1 MVTSMDF
8 NFYYKRQMDLRKVKS
23 LIDLVSESDISELE
37 ISEGPDKVKIV
48 KSSKALKGTYIE
60 KSEDH
65 YVTDR
70 KTDESKKDGF
80 SREGEQATDG
90 SSTILSPMVGTFYR
104 APSPNSKPFVS
115 VGDEIKEGQTLCVVE
130 AMKLMNEIPSDKNG
144 IIREVLVE
152 NGQPVEYGQ
161 ILFRIG

>member
-1 MVTSMDF
+1 
-8 NFYYKRQMDLRKVKS
+8 MDLRKVKS

-48 KSSKALKGTYIE
+48 KSSTAIKETHIG

-65 YVTDR
+65 YVMGRQADR
-70 KTDESKKDGF
+70 EKKEVMT
-80 SREGEQATDG
+80 REEEQPNDG
-90 SSTILSPMVGTFYR
+90 SNTILSPMVGTFYR

-130 AMKLMNEIPSDKNG
+130 AMKLMNEIPSDKTG
-144 IIREVLVE
+144 IIREILVE

-161 ILFRIG
+161 ILFRIA

>member
-1 MVTSMDF
+1 
-8 NFYYKRQMDLRKVKS
+8 MDLRKVKS

-48 KSSKALKGTYIE
+48 KSSRVIKETHIGN
-60 KSEDH
+60 SEDH
-65 YVTDR
+65 YVMERQTDG
-70 KTDESKKDGF
+70 DKKDVMP
-80 SREGEQATDG
+80 RENEQATDG
-90 SSTILSPMVGTFYR
+90 GSTILSPMVGTFYR

-130 AMKLMNEIPSDKNG
+130 AMKLMNEIPSDKTG
-144 IIREVLVE
+144 VIREVLVE

-161 ILFRIG
+161 VLFRIE

>member
-1 MVTSMDF
+1 
-8 NFYYKRQMDLRKVKS
+8 MDLRKVKS

-48 KSSKALKGTYIE
+48 KSSKPIKETHVG

-65 YVTDR
+65 YVMERQTVGN
-70 KTDESKKDGF
+70 KKDVMPK
-80 SREGEQATDG
+80 EHEEATDG

-130 AMKLMNEIPSDKNG
+130 AMKLMNEIPSDKTG
-144 IIREVLVE
+144 VIREVLVE